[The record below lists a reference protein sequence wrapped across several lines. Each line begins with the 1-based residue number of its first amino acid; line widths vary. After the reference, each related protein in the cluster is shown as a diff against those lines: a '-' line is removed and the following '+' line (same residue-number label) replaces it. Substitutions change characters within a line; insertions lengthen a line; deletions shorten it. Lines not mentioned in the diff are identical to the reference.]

1 MLLLEERTAS
11 MKSVADRII
20 ELSGDIQL
28 PVFNVFAD
36 DNIASSVVVRGTFDP
51 KNGWENGL
59 FQNSRYFI
67 FFIRLAKNY
76 RWNDM
81 YHEGDNITIKLLSKL
96 EVEFPEF
103 TGTPDEAVNLMIQ
116 WIKDYQ

>member
-1 MLLLEERTAS
+1 MLLLEEKTAS
-11 MKSVADRII
+11 MKSVADKIL
-20 ELSGDIQL
+20 ELSSDIHL
-28 PVFNVFAD
+28 PAFNVFAD

-51 KNGWENGL
+51 KNEWENGL

-67 FFIRLAKNY
+67 FFIKPAKNY

-81 YHEGDNITIKLLSKL
+81 YHEGDNVTIKLSSKL
-96 EVEFPEF
+96 DREFPEF
-103 TGTPDEAVNLMIQ
+103 TGTPDEVINLMIQ